1 MAVKEEIT
9 HIVDSL
15 PEDFLNELLDYLKS
29 LEKASK
35 TDAISSL
42 HLNKILIEDKEVL
55 SRLAK

>member
-1 MAVKEEIT
+1 MAVKEEIA

-15 PEDFLNELLDYLKS
+15 PEEFLKELLDYLIS

-35 TDAISSL
+35 NKAIYSL

-55 SRLAK
+55 SKLAK

>member
-15 PEDFLNELLDYLKS
+15 PEEFLQELLDYLKS

-35 TDAISSL
+35 QKAISSL

-55 SRLAK
+55 SKLAK